1 MQSNKDMSNY
11 RLEKAEECL
20 SVAKM
25 LLSAEKYDSATNRA
39 YYCIF
44 HCMRSVLALEGIDFK
59 KHSAVIAHFREKYIK
74 TEIFDKR
81 LSDIITFLFRLRGKS
96 DYDDFYIIAKDDVT
110 EQVANAK
117 YFFEQ
122 IKAYLEEQH

>member
-11 RLEKAEECL
+11 RFEKAEECL

-25 LLSAEKYDSATNRA
+25 LLSAEKYNSATNRA

-44 HCMRSVLALEGIDFK
+44 HCMRSVIALDGVDFK
-59 KHSAVIAHFREKYIK
+59 KHSAVIAYFREKYIK

-96 DYDDFYIIAKDDVT
+96 DYDDFYVIAKNDVV
-110 EQVANAK
+110 EQVDNAE
-117 YFFEQ
+117 YFLEQ
-122 IKAYLEEQH
+122 IAEYLHKQI